1 MDSETFK
8 VFLKTGIRN
17 KWITKGVVKGRTR

>member
-17 KWITKGVVKGRTR
+17 KWITKDVVKGRTR

>member
-8 VFLKTGIRN
+8 EFPKIGIRN
-17 KWITKGVVKGRTR
+17 KWITKDVVKGITR